1 MCFLRRLS
9 CYVFFPLL
17 ELTTFFHAWGW
28 GSRALEWGPGRL
40 PDSLAAQTQCFHP
53 LFSKNRLLNCAWSL
67 VSDEQK
73 WKSQSSGRNL
83 QAVHQSLVFAYS
95 SKYEDV
101 YWITYFHI
109 LYIYFIRSSLQFI
122 KIWSPLSC
130 ILIYPLYQC
139 AFKFLCHELNIG
151 QSHSLKWN
159 PPTGSHMHGLG
170 QIYGRDIVEKNALR
184 PCLFCFNCPRG
195 KNEHQRGRNT
205 SIWVTSASKMLMLS
219 QKTNTLQAF
228 IRHKLT

>member
-1 MCFLRRLS
+1 MCQGVVKWPKGRQAVGGSGKKNKPSYQPPAAECWLFSIIHSFELSQMCFLRRLS

-17 ELTTFFHAWGW
+17 ELTTFFHARGW

-40 PDSLAAQTQCFHP
+40 PDSLDAQTQCFHP

-73 WKSQSSGRNL
+73 WKSQSSGRSL

-101 YWITYFHI
+101 FWITCFRI

-139 AFKFLCHELNIG
+139 AFKFLCHEVNIG
-151 QSHSLKWN
+151 QSHSFK
-159 PPTGSHMHGLG
+159 
-170 QIYGRDIVEKNALR
+170 
-184 PCLFCFNCPRG
+184 
-195 KNEHQRGRNT
+195 
-205 SIWVTSASKMLMLS
+205 
-219 QKTNTLQAF
+219 
-228 IRHKLT
+228 